1 MKLGHVLII
10 FSCKLHDL
18 TSINSDTFFISIAYY
33 IVLQKAIN
41 IIDQSF
47 DRYYFYKV
55 QNTYYR
61 IECTVY

>member
-61 IECTVY
+61 IDCTVY